1 VDSLF
6 EAIRSFFDQLTTIAW
21 APLGLAVLC
30 HLGRI
35 GSRSRAWRNIVA
47 AAYPDTNVRW
57 RDILG
62 AYAAGIGTNALVPGR
77 GGDLLRLYLAKHRVE
92 KSTYPTL
99 GATFLVEAVFDAVV
113 GSILIV
119 WALSTGVLPGLD
131 VLPNLPGIDW
141 LWLLRNPGAA
151 LGVIFLILVL
161 ATLLTLFAAQ
171 RVQEFWRRVRQGLTI
186 FEDPPSYLRGVAAWQ
201 ALDWAFRITAI
212 FFYLRAFGLPADAH
226 NVFVVQVTQSLSTLL
241 PLTPGGIGTEQAL
254 LVYLFKGTAA
264 SSDVLSF
271 SVGVKLIV
279 IAVNVTL
286 GAIATFALLRTLR
299 WRERVGKDA
308 AERA

>member
-1 VDSLF
+1 VDGLF
-6 EAIRSFFDQLTTIAW
+6 EAIGSFFDQLTTIAW

-35 GSRSRAWRNIVA
+35 ASRSRAWRNIVA
-47 AAYPDTNVRW
+47 AAYPDTDVRW
-57 RDILG
+57 RNILG
-62 AYAAGIGTNALVPGR
+62 AYAAGIGANAILPGR

-92 KSTYPTL
+92 GATYPTL
-99 GATFLVEAVFDAVV
+99 GATLLVETVFDTLV
-113 GSILIV
+113 GSMLIV

-131 VLPNLPGIDW
+131 VLPDLPGIDW
-141 LWLLRNPGAA
+141 LWLFHNPTAA
-151 LGVIFLILVL
+151 IGIIFLVLVL
-161 ATLLTLFAAQ
+161 ATLVTLFAAR
-171 RVQEFWRRVRQGLTI
+171 RVQEFGRHVRQGLTVLR
-186 FEDPPSYLRGVAAWQ
+186 DPPTYLRRVAVWQ

-226 NVFVVQVTQSLSTLL
+226 NVVVVQVAQSLSTLL

-254 LVYLFKGTAA
+254 LLYLFEGAAA

-271 SVGVKLIV
+271 SVGVKLVV
-279 IAVNVTL
+279 IAVNLTL

-299 WRERVGKDA
+299 WRERVVEDV
-308 AERA
+308 AEQA